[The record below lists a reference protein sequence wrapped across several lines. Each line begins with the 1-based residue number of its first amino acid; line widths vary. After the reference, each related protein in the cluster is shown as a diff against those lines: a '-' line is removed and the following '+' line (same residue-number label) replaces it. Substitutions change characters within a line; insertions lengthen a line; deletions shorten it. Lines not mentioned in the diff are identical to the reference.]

1 MPRNHFESATLHCC
15 KLLEDR
21 HGAIQDHR
29 TASGKVYFNGLLG
42 VTAFPALLGTTV
54 VGSNPRSCVTMSRA
68 WLALVRVMPPSTFV
82 AAETAS
88 SLKGVM
94 LRVLVVAPGASGV
107 TRSARSL
114 KDAGSACWTPL
125 HMEPVS
131 VMHFNSLQVRSAE
144 RFVFGSTDDF
154 SLVEEMV
161 GSDPT
166 MRRGR
171 RMIEATGKF

>member
-1 MPRNHFESATLHCC
+1 
-15 KLLEDR
+15 
-21 HGAIQDHR
+21 
-29 TASGKVYFNGLLG
+29 
-42 VTAFPALLGTTV
+42 
-54 VGSNPRSCVTMSRA
+54 
-68 WLALVRVMPPSTFV
+68 
-82 AAETAS
+82 
-88 SLKGVM
+88 
-94 LRVLVVAPGASGV
+94 
-107 TRSARSL
+107 
-114 KDAGSACWTPL
+114 
-125 HMEPVS
+125 MEPVS